1 MGIHIITGGSGQGK
15 TEYMIRQL
23 ILRSEEDKEGFYY
36 MIVPEQ
42 FSLEMQRKM
51 ILSHP
56 RHGYSNIDVL
66 SFHRLAFRIFEEA
79 GRKPPEILED
89 LGVSMILRKILSEQ
103 RENLR
108 YFRKNAGSSGFA
120 DEMRSA
126 LMELISF
133 DIGWQDLADA
143 AERIKGRESLADK
156 CRDLSRL
163 YQCFEKEIEGRYLVS
178 EQLLT
183 AAGDML
189 ASTDFLQGASFYF
202 DGFTGFTPVQR
213 QFIRRLTD
221 SVSEMTFSLTTPRNI
236 PSDEDDLFV
245 MGSQTIRFLMEVSK
259 EAGMPWGDH
268 VHLDESLPP
277 RYASAPDL
285 AVLERTLYQQ
295 GRQGDADHQ
304 TESEGNSKAKE
315 SPSKDSR
322 SAIHMISCRN
332 PSAEADFV
340 LHKIEELVRRDGYRY
355 RDCAVLAGQ
364 IDEYM
369 QEFVRQASI
378 LGIPLFEDVKK
389 RLSYHSGIE
398 GIRALFHLAEYDY
411 SYESVFRYLKS
422 GMSAL
427 SDRDT
432 DFLENYVLYAGTR
445 GYSTWKKP
453 FKRRLDAYGMEEVAR
468 LEECRKRFMDE
479 TETFVR
485 AAVRKD
491 LTVKDKIKALIETM
505 DRMSWHDRMLDMAA
519 KKESAGDLSKAREY
533 ELLFPLL
540 MDLFRKIVRVFGQ
553 DIMKAELLSDIVDAG
568 LESLGLGVPPLSM
581 DQVILGDLK
590 RTRLPEVKALFVVG
604 FNDGIIPPLVEERGV
619 FSDEDKEILADL
631 GMELSSNRYEQT
643 LEDEFYTYL
652 ALTRPSRHLYF
663 SMSDTSSGGDA
674 LRPSSL
680 VSGLKK
686 TFPGLS
692 ILRFPEETGRLYF
705 NADDGREFLTGRLR
719 AMKDDPA
726 LLAKDRAFRALAG
739 YMAAGEGREDL
750 GKFWN
755 KLCRKAGLRT
765 ISETYLDDFYGKEL
779 RGSVSRLEKYAAC
792 PFQYFIVYG
801 LGLREREELD
811 LKANDLGSL
820 FHKALEQ
827 YSRHVK
833 EEGTAWKDLSRDRME
848 ALVDRSLDEALE
860 DKLRDYFESSA
871 RSKNRLDRVRR
882 VLLRTVSVISRQ
894 LEHSAFEPDRFEMY
908 FGDRDQLASTQI
920 PLKGDRV
927 MHLSGIVD
935 RVDVCEED
943 DRTLVRVIDYKSGEN
958 KLPLDEVYYGL
969 RLQLVLYMMVVQEA
983 YEKTCHHPVEPGGLF
998 YYHMKDPLIKGRK
1011 ADENQLLKEFVMKGY
1026 ANADPDIL
1034 KKLEDDPDGFIS
1046 MGVTLTKTGKL
1057 HKNSSVLTTE
1067 DFLDITDYVR
1077 TTIADLGS
1085 SIYSGDVTPRPYSR
1099 KKKSPCTYCPAREI
1113 CQLDPREDASS
1124 WRILTPMKADE
1135 VMEAIRNKTKPEVKY
1150 ARDLRDLE
1158 EGSESELEEEDA

>member
-15 TEYMIRQL
+15 TEYMVRQL
-23 ILRSEEDKEGFYY
+23 ILRSEEDKKGFYY

-108 YFRKNAGSSGFA
+108 YFKKNAGLSGFA

-133 DIGWQDLADA
+133 DISWQDLADA

-183 AAGDML
+183 AAGEL
-189 ASTDFLQGASFYF
+189 FGRTGFLQGASFYF

-213 QFIRRLTD
+213 EFIRCLAGTA
-221 SVSEMTFSLTTPRNI
+221 SEMTFSLTTPRNA

-245 MGSQTIRFLMEVSK
+245 LGSQTIRFLMEVSK
-259 EAGMPWGDH
+259 ETGMSWGDH
-268 VHLDESLPP
+268 VHLDEILPP
-277 RYASAPDL
+277 RFVSAPDL
-285 AVLERTLYQQ
+285 AVLERTLYQH
-295 GRQGDADHQ
+295 GRQSEADHQ
-304 TESEGNSKAKE
+304 TESKGNGKAEE
-315 SPSKDSR
+315 SGGNDSCA
-322 SAIHMISCRN
+322 AIHMVSCRN

-340 LHKIEELVRRDGYRY
+340 LHKIEELVRREGYRY

-364 IDEYM
+364 VDEYM
-369 QEFVRQASI
+369 QEFVRQADI
-378 LGIPLFEDVKK
+378 LRIPLFEDVKK

-432 DFLENYVLYAGTR
+432 DFLENYVLYAGIR
-445 GYSTWKKP
+445 GYSAWKKP
-453 FKRRLDAYGMEEVAR
+453 FSRRLDVYRKEEAAR
-468 LEECRKRFMDE
+468 LELCRQRFMDE

-485 AAVRKD
+485 AAVQKD
-491 LTVKDKIKALIETM
+491 LTVRDKIKALIETM
-505 DRMSWHDRMLDMAA
+505 DRMSWHDRMLNMAA
-519 KKESAGDLSKAREY
+519 RKESAGDLSRAREY

-553 DIMKAELLSDIVDAG
+553 DIIKADLLSDIVDTG

-590 RTRLPEVKALFVVG
+590 RTRLPEVKVLFVVG

-619 FSDEDKEILADL
+619 FSDEDKEVLAEL

-652 ALTRPSRHLYF
+652 ALTRPSRLLYF
-663 SMSDTSSGGDA
+663 SMSDTSSGGEA

-680 VSGLKK
+680 VPGLKK
-686 TFPGLS
+686 AFPELS

-705 NADDGREFLTGRLR
+705 NADDGREFLTGRFR
-719 AMKDDPA
+719 VMKEDPT

-750 GKFWN
+750 RKSWD
-755 KLCRKAGLRT
+755 KLCRRIGPRT
-765 ISETYLDDFYGKEL
+765 ISDPYLDDFYGKEL

-801 LGLREREELD
+801 LGLQEREEFD
-811 LKANDLGSL
+811 LRANDQGSL
-820 FHKALEQ
+820 FHKALENF
-827 YSRHVK
+827 SRHVK
-833 EEGTAWKDLSRDRME
+833 EDGTAWKDLSRDRME
-848 ALVDRSLDEALE
+848 ALTDQSLDEALE

-871 RSKNRLDRVRR
+871 RSRNRLARVRR
-882 VLLRTVSVISRQ
+882 VLLRTVSVIRRQ

-908 FGDRDQLASTQI
+908 FGDRDQLNSTLV
-920 PLKGDRV
+920 PLERDRV

-943 DRTLVRVIDYKSGEN
+943 SRTLVRVVDYKSGEN
-958 KLPLDEVYYGL
+958 KLSLDDVYHGL
-969 RLQLVLYMMVVQEA
+969 RLQLALYMMVVQEA

-998 YYHMKDPLIKGRK
+998 YYHMKDPLFKGRE
-1011 ADENQLLKEFVMKGY
+1011 ADENQLLKEFKMKGY

-1046 MGVTLTKTGKL
+1046 MGVRVKKDGKPY
-1057 HKNSSVLTTE
+1057 KDSPVLTTE
-1067 DFLDITDYVR
+1067 DFQELSDYLR

-1085 SIYSGDVTPRPYSR
+1085 KIYSGDVTPRPYEKGRDS
-1099 KKKSPCTYCPAREI
+1099 SCTYCPAREI
-1113 CQLDPREDASS
+1113 CQLDPREDVSS
-1124 WRILTPMKADE
+1124 WRLLSSMKADE

-1150 ARDLRDLE
+1150 ARNLRDLE
-1158 EGSESELEEEDA
+1158 AGSESEQEEGDA